1 MVSRQEQR
9 RLQREAAAN
18 STEQTIADRIGDS
31 INDAIEVV
39 GDTLSE
45 IGDSISSTDAYIA
58 TGDAIGGVVDGA
70 LEIGEDAAFSV
81 ATTSWANG
89 FLPASLENMVDSNLG
104 QTLIDKHPEDLR
116 QIYKSDDPQQ
126 AFSNKLM
133 EDASF
138 RGTLIDASIDNGMVD
153 AKTFF
158 SGLQN
163 DLSQEMDA
171 LEASRGR
178 QSTGQ
183 ASRNNGG
190 EDASI
195 NERQAELKPQIEMLE
210 SVNDLLDNKIVNNLA
225 KSPEEMKAFLND
237 AATKASDGDLSDADL
252 DALREKHPGFIEN
265 IAEQVINDPAS
276 AQEAANIVLAG
287 ATVANTLG
295 SLDDSTLEGISD
307 SIDAATNVFSQ
318 ITAFDAVLDLAA
330 KGEGSHLEAGQQ
342 FTKMMADQYPN
353 NPMVADNLKALQ
365 GNEELMMS
373 VGADLGAHGAELKQ
387 LLPGLAMQDP
397 GAIEQLVSKHPDLI
411 DAAVPIVAAGDPEMA
426 LGMATQGMEQAL
438 LATLGDLPDAEKAA
452 ATKEIKEFTEKMGG
466 NEEFQTSMLEKL
478 QDPAQASTLME
489 NMRDLESLAGD
500 SVGYESVQ
508 MIMEDMGKN
517 PDEVLD
523 VLASENF
530 KSQAVYRWGDAMV
543 SGMATDK
550 LFGGMDDM
558 LDNLANSQIGQMFP
572 GLVDMLADFLPQLQQ
587 MVGGIV
593 GDVSNKM
600 LDGAD
605 YMAAGNGLQGALG
618 NALGGFGGAGTLTMG
633 NGIESM
639 SGHVTGYVN
648 DVEHMADM
656 HQEFMEA
663 NYIRT
668 DIDSKGNEISI
679 YDTEAVDKQ
688 MRDYKENFEEVQNA
702 PQVVDAET
710 GRVSDPVQVGAP
722 IARQQPNLQQVAGM
736 DAPKTPD
743 EIMLGA

>member
-1 MVSRQEQR
+1 
-9 RLQREAAAN
+9 
-18 STEQTIADRIGDS
+18 
-31 INDAIEVV
+31 
-39 GDTLSE
+39 
-45 IGDSISSTDAYIA
+45 
-58 TGDAIGGVVDGA
+58 
-70 LEIGEDAAFSV
+70 
-81 ATTSWANG
+81 
-89 FLPASLENMVDSNLG
+89 
-104 QTLIDKHPEDLR
+104 
-116 QIYKSDDPQQ
+116 
-126 AFSNKLM
+126 
-133 EDASF
+133 
-138 RGTLIDASIDNGMVD
+138 
-153 AKTFF
+153 
-158 SGLQN
+158 
-163 DLSQEMDA
+163 
-171 LEASRGR
+171 
-178 QSTGQ
+178 
-183 ASRNNGG
+183 
-190 EDASI
+190 
-195 NERQAELKPQIEMLE
+195 MLE

-237 AATKASDGDLSDADL
+237 AATKAFDDGALSEADL
-252 DALREKHPGFIEN
+252 AALKEKHPGFIRDLTE
-265 IAEQVINDPAS
+265 EVINDPAS

-287 ATVANTLG
+287 ATVLNTLG

-307 SIDAATNVFSQ
+307 SIEVASNVISQ
-318 ITAFDAVLDLAA
+318 VTAFDAVLDLAA

-438 LATLGDLPDAEKAA
+438 LATIEDLPDAEKAA

-478 QDPAQASTLME
+478 QDPAQANTFMN

-530 KSQAVYRWGDAMV
+530 KSQAVYRWGDAMM

-558 LDNLANSQIGQMFP
+558 LDNLANSQLGQMFP
-572 GLVDMLADFLPQLQQ
+572 GLVDMLGSFLPQLQQ
-587 MVGGIV
+587 MVGGMVDGIS
-593 GDVSNKM
+593 GKM

-605 YMAAGNGLQGALG
+605 YMAAGSGLQGALG
-618 NALGGFGGAGTLTMG
+618 DALGGFGGTGTLTMG

-648 DVEHMADM
+648 DVQHMADM

-688 MRDYKENFEEVQNA
+688 MRDYKANFEEVRNA

-722 IARQQPNLQQVAGM
+722 IAPQQPNLQQVAGM
-736 DAPKTPD
+736 DAPKNPD
-743 EIMLGA
+743 EIMLGT